1 MGNNIV
7 GVGFLLFIPG
17 NECLKIF
24 TVREL
29 QSKPALSKM
38 AGMLSFPLET
48 FSSDDVD
55 YMGTIRRLLKE
66 EVGVFPEQ
74 VKICGIS
81 PRELYLIPGRSDIV
95 TCYGFGIFLGDPNQI
110 FQPGDNDVA
119 FAGWMS
125 PLALLRHNYVRIEV
139 RPVLFNFFR
148 SGAHKQVL
156 NPPVI
161 VR

>member
-1 MGNNIV
+1 MGKSMV

-17 NECLKIF
+17 DNTKIF
-24 TVREL
+24 TVKELTAKPVLFRE
-29 QSKPALSKM
+29 P
-38 AGMLSFPLET
+38 GMLSFPLET
-48 FSSDDVD
+48 FRSGDVN
-55 YMGTIRRLLKE
+55 YMGTIKRLLEE
-66 EVGVFPEQ
+66 EVGVFPGQ

-148 SGAHKQVL
+148 SGTYKQVL
-156 NPPVI
+156 TPPVI
-161 VR
+161 VQ